1 MRHIH
6 IKGNVAVYTGT
17 ENIQP
22 GDYVMLHTIDGD
34 LLCVSE
40 DMYPGFDCRGCE
52 IYRRAAVCRCL
63 CRHDEGYSR
72 IVTLNEQMEEV

>member
-1 MRHIH
+1 MRHIY
-6 IKGNVAVYTGT
+6 IEGDIVIYTGT

-22 GDYVMLHTIDGD
+22 GDYVTVHTINGD

-52 IYRRAAVCRCL
+52 LYRRSAVCKCV
-63 CRHDEGYSR
+63 CKHDKGYSR
-72 IVTLNEQMEEV
+72 IVELNKQMEEI